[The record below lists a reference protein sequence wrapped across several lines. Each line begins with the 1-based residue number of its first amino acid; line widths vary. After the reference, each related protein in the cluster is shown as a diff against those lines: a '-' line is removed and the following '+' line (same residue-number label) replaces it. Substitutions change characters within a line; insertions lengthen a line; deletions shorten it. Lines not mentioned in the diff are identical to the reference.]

1 MSQIKVDSIVPRAG
15 LAAGTQG
22 GIIQMKYTSVH
33 GAVSV
38 ACNQSGTNI
47 SAFDTA
53 ITPLFDTSRIIIQCY
68 FGSIS
73 SNSGNSLAWEIKRG
87 DTRIDALVGESI
99 GNRKRFTGRGVST
112 WNADQNHTH
121 SYSCTVMDHPQT
133 TSEVTYK
140 LFGAVEGADGRL
152 FYFNRNRAN
161 ANATNV
167 YSARLMSS
175 MLVMEVNGL

>member
-1 MSQIKVDSIVPRAG
+1 MSQLKVDSVVPRGG

-22 GIIQMKYTSVH
+22 GIIQMKYTSVN
-33 GAVSV
+33 GVVSV

-47 SAFDTA
+47 SAFDTT
-53 ITPLFDTSRIIIQCY
+53 ITPLFNTSRIIIQCY
-68 FGSIS
+68 FGGIS

-87 DTRIDALVGESI
+87 DTRIDDLVGDGN

-112 WNADQNHTH
+112 WNADANHTH
-121 SYSCTVMDHPQT
+121 SYSVNVMDFPAT
-133 TSEVTYK
+133 TSAVTYK
-140 LFGAVEGADGRL
+140 LFGAVEGANGRL
-152 FYFNRNRAN
+152 FYFNRNRNNAN
-161 ANATNV
+161 ANNV

>member
-1 MSQIKVDSIVPRAG
+1 MSQLKVDSVIPRGG

-22 GIIQMKYTSVH
+22 GIIQMKYTSVN
-33 GAVSV
+33 AVVSV
-38 ACNQSGTNI
+38 SCVESGTNI

-53 ITPLFDTSRIIIQCY
+53 ITPLFNTSRIIIQCY
-68 FGSIS
+68 FGGIS
-73 SNSGNSLAWEIKRG
+73 SNTGNSLAWEIKRG
-87 DTRIDALVGESI
+87 DSRIDALVGDGN

-112 WNADQNHTH
+112 WNADANHTH
-121 SYSCTVMDHPQT
+121 SYSVNIMDAPAT

-140 LFGAVEGADGRL
+140 LFGAVEGGTRT
-152 FYFNRNRAN
+152 FYFNRNRNNAN
-161 ANATNV
+161 ANNV